1 MELCCIITQN
11 NFKKNSD
18 FWCLNCLHSFRI
30 KNKLKSQEK
39 GCKNKGFC
47 TIVIPSEKDTIL
59 EFNQYVKSDK
69 MSYIIYADIESL
81 IKKIN
86 ACPSNPENS
95 STLKIGEHIRYGYS
109 MSAIFA
115 FHNTRNKHTLYLR
128 EDCMKKF
135 GISFRELT
143 NNIIDF
149 EKKINVTVDKKRR
162 YKSMLYLWKKIPKK
176 VCE

>member
-1 MELCCIITQN
+1 
-11 NFKKNSD
+11 
-18 FWCLNCLHSFRI
+18 
-30 KNKLKSQEK
+30 
-39 GCKNKGFC
+39 
-47 TIVIPSEKDTIL
+47 
-59 EFNQYVKSDK
+59 
-69 MSYIIYADIESL
+69 MSYIIYADIEFL
-81 IKKIN
+81 IKKN

-115 FHNTRNKHTLYLR
+115 FHDTRNKHTLYLR

-135 GISFRELT
+135 GISFREL
-143 NNIIDF
+143 IIDF
-149 EKKINVTVDKKRR
+149 EKKINVTVDKKRNKITSR